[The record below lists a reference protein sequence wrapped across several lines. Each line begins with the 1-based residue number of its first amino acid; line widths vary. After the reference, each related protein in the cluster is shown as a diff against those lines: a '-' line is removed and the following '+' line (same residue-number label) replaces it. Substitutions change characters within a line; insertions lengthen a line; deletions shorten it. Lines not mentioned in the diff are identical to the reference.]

1 MMNTLLVGLVAVVDA
16 AAAAAAAAIWAALM
30 RLDRSIQ
37 HLEQCRAP
45 FDAIGG
51 HR

>member
-16 AAAAAAAAIWAALM
+16 SVGAAMWAALM
-30 RLDRSIQ
+30 RLDRSIR
-37 HLEQCRAP
+37 HFEQCCATL
-45 FDAIGG
+45 DAIGG